1 MKSCWEILGINPT
14 TDIEAIQRAR
24 RALVENSNLRA
35 DDLNTAFDRAMA
47 FANAW
52 KPVSRKPAAQASPKN
67 EPLSKGNSAVLFVL
81 GKPVGTGRS
90 WWSR

>member
-14 TDIEAIQRAR
+14 TDIEAIRSAR
-24 RALVENSNLRA
+24 RALPGNSNNSEEI
-35 DDLNTAFDRAMA
+35 NTAFERAMA

-52 KPVSRKPAAQASPKN
+52 KPVSRKPGAATPSKIETLQ
-67 EPLSKGNSAVLFVL
+67 KGNRTVLFVL